1 MCADIA
7 NLTWNG
13 HNRHSRSVKS
23 SQVGAQSELTSLTPL
38 EFTVSKSSVLRDSEI
53 HRKIIGRVAG
63 ASSCWFAVAIRFK
76 EMMLRQM
83 KPSSQMLRC
92 LVFAVALGTWVLIT
106 GVTMMIS
113 LG

>member
-13 HNRHSRSVKS
+13 HNRHSISVKS
-23 SQVGAQSELTSLTPL
+23 SQVGAQNELTSLTPL
-38 EFTVSKSSVLRDSEI
+38 KFTVSKSSVLRDSEI
-53 HRKIIGRVAG
+53 HIIGRVAG

-76 EMMLRQM
+76 EMLRQT

-92 LVFAVALGTWVLIT
+92 LVNAVAVGTWVLIT
-106 GVTMMIS
+106 GVTMMVS